1 MDMSYDVVIG
11 HSLGGSV
18 TLALMPFLPKTK
30 ETTIILLDPG
40 LEITAEQA
48 EMIPDIFTKEVAHV
62 RTADEYMAENNAWS
76 RRDCVLRVLGLS
88 MCNPTDV
95 EATVRSNAPCSS
107 GGLLKNIPP
116 NVTITVLASDPEHR
130 SSFRL
135 EHIPRDVERLNVR
148 FLTSVGHWIQ
158 YERPDAIMDVIPLPR
173 AKL

>member
-1 MDMSYDVVIG
+1 MDMSYDVIIG
-11 HSLGGSV
+11 HSLGGTV
-18 TLALMPFLPKTK
+18 ALALMPFLPKTK

-48 EMIPDIFTKEVAHV
+48 EMISDIFTKEVAHV

-95 EATVRSNAPCSS
+95 EATVRDNIPCSS
-107 GGLLKNIPP
+107 SGLFKNIPP
-116 NVTITVLASDPEHR
+116 NVTITVLASDPKCGAAC
-130 SSFRL
+130 RL

-148 FLTSVGHWIQ
+148 VLTSIGHWIQ